1 MSDCI
6 FCKIVAGEI
15 PAEKI
20 YEDDKV
26 LVFLDIKPVTL
37 GHALLIPKEHH
48 QMMTDTPDDLLA
60 YCFTKSKELMI
71 RIKEAMGADFV
82 VVSVVGIDV
91 PHFHIHLIPRKHGD
105 GLANFWP
112 TTEYKEGEMEKIAE
126 KIKANI

>member
-1 MSDCI
+1 MENCI

-26 LVFLDIKPVTL
+26 LVFLDINPVTY

-48 QMMTDTPDDLLA
+48 PMMTDLSDELLA

-71 RIKEAMGADFV
+71 KIKQALNADFV
-82 VVSVVGIDV
+82 VLSVVGIDV
-91 PHFHIHLIPRKHGD
+91 PHFHIHLLPRKHND

-112 TTEYKEGEMEKIAE
+112 TIKYAEGEMQKTAE
-126 KIKANI
+126 KIKNNL

>member
-15 PAEKI
+15 PAAKI

-26 LVFLDIKPVTL
+26 LVFLDIKPVTP

-71 RIKEAMGADFV
+71 RIKETMGADFV

-126 KIKANI
+126 KIKANL